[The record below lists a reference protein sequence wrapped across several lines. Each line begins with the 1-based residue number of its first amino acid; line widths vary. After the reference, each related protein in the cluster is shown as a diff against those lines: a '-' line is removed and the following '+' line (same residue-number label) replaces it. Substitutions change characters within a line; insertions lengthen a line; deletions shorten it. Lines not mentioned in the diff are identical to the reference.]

1 MKPHARGAEEGS
13 ALVEFVVLG
22 VLLLVPLLYLT
33 LMVARVQAGSYAATQ
48 AAREAARA
56 FMTADTEGETSARAS
71 AAAAIAFA
79 DHGFPAGD
87 STLMIAC
94 ASSPCLTPEARIDI
108 TASVRVP
115 LPLIP
120 AFARSVIPLEVP
132 ITATHMVV
140 VDRFRGAG

>member
-48 AAREAARA
+48 AARA